1 MKKHGLTDESA
12 RIARR
17 HKAGSLGSLLGQSSP
32 PPARDAKRD
41 NVKKVCA
48 MSREVQRRRKEAE
61 ESTETDFKLKQ
72 FVNVPS
78 RLHQTPKRYTPEPPG
93 GSGASPSTSRPRSA
107 STPALSPAKL
117 SPPASF
123 GGERGRSAW
132 ARAPLRPCNETIQ
145 GKPSSANCKGNDQAS
160 PACWAG
166 NHSFA
171 PPSRTCKTSTDGDS
185 FGKPRR
191 LFSEESAMDKP
202 GGAIE
207 QDETLRPGTAHEHAN
222 GSRLTEAP
230 AWWPAPE
237 KAAGSGRP
245 SARTPRASSC
255 GAAPKATANPKAS
268 QAQLRRMPLSE
279 DSEQSGPSVPQGY
292 RLLPE
297 EERIE
302 TLTELQGKLREL
314 NDRYMRLP
322 LKIETEG
329 HRQQQQALRE
339 KIAQTERAE
348 ELFRRPAV
356 LVEA

>member
-1 MKKHGLTDESA
+1 MKKHGLTAESA

-17 HKAGSLGSLLGQSSP
+17 HKAGSLGNLLGQTSP

-41 NVKKVCA
+41 NVKKVVA
-48 MSREVQRRRKEAE
+48 MSKEVQRRRKEAE
-61 ESTETDFKLKQ
+61 ESEETDFKLKQ
-72 FVNVPS
+72 FGNVPS
-78 RLHQTPKRYTPEPPG
+78 RLHQTPKRYTPVPQG
-93 GSGASPSTSRPRSA
+93 AMASPSTSRPRSA

-117 SPPASF
+117 SPPVTFA
-123 GGERGRSAW
+123 GEGGRSAW
-132 ARAPLRPCNETIQ
+132 ARAPLRLCNETLEVKT
-145 GKPSSANCKGNDQAS
+145 GSVSCKGNAQAP
-160 PACWAG
+160 PATVG
-166 NHSFA
+166 KHSFT
-171 PPSRTCKTSTDGDS
+171 PPSRPCQKPTDGDS

-191 LFSEESAMDKP
+191 LFGEETTVEKP
-202 GGAIE
+202 GSLVE
-207 QDETLRPGTAHEHAN
+207 REKSLRPGTAHQHASN
-222 GSRLTEAP
+222 SGLTETP

-237 KAAGSGRP
+237 KAAMGGRP

-255 GAAPKATANPKAS
+255 GPAPRAAVSPKVS
-268 QAQLRRMPLSE
+268 QTQTRRMPLAE
-279 DSEQSGPSVPQGY
+279 DDEQSVPQGY

-297 EERIE
+297 QERIE

-356 LVEA
+356 LVET

>member
-1 MKKHGLTDESA
+1 MKTHGLTAESA

-41 NVKKVCA
+41 NVKKVFA
-48 MSREVQRRRKEAE
+48 MSKEVQRRRKEAD
-61 ESTETDFKLKQ
+61 ESAETDFKLKQ

-78 RLHQTPKRYTPEPPG
+78 RLHQTPKRYTPDPQ

-117 SPPASF
+117 SPPAGF
-123 GGERGRSAW
+123 AGEGGRSAW
-132 ARAPLRPCNETIQ
+132 ARAPLRPCNETIEV
-145 GKPSSANCKGNDQAS
+145 KPSSASCKGNAQAS
-160 PACWAG
+160 PAGKAG

-171 PPSRTCKTSTDGDS
+171 PPSRMCKKSTEGDS

-191 LFSEESAMDKP
+191 LFSEETALDKP
-202 GGAIE
+202 GSAIE
-207 QDETLRPGTAHEHAN
+207 QENNFRPSTAHEHAN
-222 GSRLTEAP
+222 ASRLTETP

-255 GAAPKATANPKAS
+255 GAVPKAAASPKAS
-268 QAQLRRMPLSE
+268 QTRERRMPLSE
-279 DSEQSGPSVPQGY
+279 DAEQFGPSVPQGY

-297 EERIE
+297 EERLE